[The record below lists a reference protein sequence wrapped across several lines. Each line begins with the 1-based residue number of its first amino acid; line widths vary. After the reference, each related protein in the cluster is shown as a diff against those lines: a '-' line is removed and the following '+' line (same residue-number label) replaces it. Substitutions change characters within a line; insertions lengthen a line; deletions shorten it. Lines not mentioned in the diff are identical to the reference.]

1 MSLSQQGGPRCQ
13 QTFGKVYDVASNQQI
28 HGASK
33 FDGVSEIAM
42 SMASTKSLQVC
53 SISKSPGRS
62 AAFTN
67 SGRLASNGDNRSK
80 DLRCR
85 QAIGRSVAIVVSRQT
100 DSRRQRTSMRKGH
113 GVGLSFFRPLI
124 HSGYS
129 RYFLLRIE

>member
-13 QTFGKVYDVASNQQI
+13 QAFGKVYDVN
-28 HGASK
+28 GASK

-113 GVGLSFFRPLI
+113 GVGRLWEGPRCQAN
-124 HSGYS
+124 
-129 RYFLLRIE
+129 R